1 MSWKNYPLKKL
12 HIELS
17 SYCNA
22 ACPLC
27 PRFISNS
34 PNIRKDL
41 DQTQISFV
49 KFQEYFPYE
58 VIESI
63 DKILYCGTMGD
74 PITNKDIIKIVD
86 YVTEINP
93 NCEQV
98 VHTNGGIRSKEF
110 WYKLGTIFNS
120 ENRKVT
126 FSIDGLSDT
135 NHLYRRN
142 VSWQK
147 LMQNTENFIKAG
159 GHARWEFLVF
169 EHNEHQID
177 QAKELSEKMGFKL
190 FLDKKPFGFVNYSNN
205 TAMNR
210 DVFDKQGSV
219 TYQLKPS
226 TITKYNDQLPF
237 GNHKELYEQAKVTK
251 TSIDTLGSYV
261 NELDA
266 NTINCASFENAT
278 SELYINSKGYVF
290 PCCYVG
296 TSYDGNIDNYLDYQ
310 IKTNINNNVE
320 LIDLNKKNIVE
331 IVNEGIIDR
340 LFSSQWNKKVCDGK
354 IGFCSQTCGKK
365 NPIDKIY
372 VHSV

>member
-1 MSWKNYPLKKL
+1 
-12 HIELS
+12 
-17 SYCNA
+17 
-22 ACPLC
+22 
-27 PRFISNS
+27 
-34 PNIRKDL
+34 
-41 DQTQISFV
+41 
-49 KFQEYFPYE
+49 
-58 VIESI
+58 
-63 DKILYCGTMGD
+63 
-74 PITNKDIIKIVD
+74 
-86 YVTEINP
+86 
-93 NCEQV
+93 
-98 VHTNGGIRSKEF
+98 
-110 WYKLGTIFNS
+110 
-120 ENRKVT
+120 
-126 FSIDGLSDT
+126 
-135 NHLYRRN
+135 
-142 VSWQK
+142 
-147 LMQNTENFIKAG
+147 MQNTENFIKAG

-210 DVFDKQGSV
+210 DVFDKLGSV
-219 TYQLKPS
+219 THQLKPS

-266 NTINCASFENAT
+266 NTINCASFENNT